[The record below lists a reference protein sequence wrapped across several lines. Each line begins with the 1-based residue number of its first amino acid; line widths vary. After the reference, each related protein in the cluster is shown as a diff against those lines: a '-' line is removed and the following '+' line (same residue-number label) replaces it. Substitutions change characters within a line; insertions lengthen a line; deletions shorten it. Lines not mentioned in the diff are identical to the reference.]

1 MPIRSKLGAL
11 VALSLLVCLP
21 SCAQPR
27 PIAST
32 PPPAEW
38 TEPVAEP
45 AVPAG
50 ASDREVADYI
60 IRLVD
65 SLRAANNKLKRLAGR
80 FAEEN

>member
-1 MPIRSKLGAL
+1 M
-11 VALSLLVCLP
+11 
-21 SCAQPR
+21 
-27 PIAST
+27 
-32 PPPAEW
+32 
-38 TEPVAEP
+38 AEP